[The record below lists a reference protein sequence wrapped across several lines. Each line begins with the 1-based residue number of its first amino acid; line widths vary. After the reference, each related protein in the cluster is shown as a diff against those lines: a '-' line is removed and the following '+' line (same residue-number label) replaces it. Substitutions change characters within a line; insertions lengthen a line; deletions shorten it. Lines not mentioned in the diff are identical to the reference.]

1 MEADPYHLCILGNFS
16 GVLPPLHWQLITGL
30 ALLFLF
36 TFFSALLSGA
46 EVSFFSLGRNRVE
59 DLSKSGSKRDLLIVR
74 LLNKPGQ
81 LLASILIAKNF
92 FNVGLIISGIWLVHP
107 VFQAS
112 WGPVLVYLVE
122 ILGFTLFILLFA
134 EVLPKIYAGQHAGSF
149 TRFMAMPILL
159 IDRVCQPFSRV
170 LIGSASIVNRV
181 IQKKQKLSIEDLSD
195 AFDMEDED
203 ISEENKILKGIIK
216 FGNIDVKEII
226 KSRVDV
232 TAVEIETPLE
242 DLLSRII
249 SSGYSRIPVYEDD
262 FDHVRGILYAK
273 DLLPYFKKEEPFRW
287 QSLIRPP
294 HFVSETKKIDELLK
308 EFQSKKIHMAVVM
321 NEYGGTSGIVTLED
335 IIEEIVGEIKDE
347 TDIEEFLYY
356 RINEHNYIFEGKT
369 SINDFCKIIGVD
381 DSEFDKIKGDS
392 ESLAG
397 LILQLHGE
405 IPEKNRTISY
415 KRYDFT
421 IKSADERRI
430 KRVKVTIH
438 DK

>member
-1 MEADPYHLCILGNFS
+1 MLGNAVGIFPH
-16 GVLPPLHWQLITGL
+16 LPGQLITGL

-59 DLSKSGSKRDLLIVR
+59 DLSQSGSKRDLLIVR
-74 LLNKPGQ
+74 LLNRPEQ

-92 FNVGLIISGIWLVHP
+92 FNAGLIISGIWLVHP
-107 VFQAS
+107 ISS
-112 WGPVLVYLVE
+112 WHPVLVYLAE

-134 EVLPKIYAGQHAGSF
+134 EVFPKIYAGQHAEPF
-149 TRFMAMPILL
+149 TRFMALPILF
-159 IDRVCQPFSRV
+159 IDKVCQPFSRI
-170 LIGSASIVNRV
+170 LIGSTSIVNRV

-242 DLLSRII
+242 ELLSRII

-273 DLLPYFKKEEPFRW
+273 DLLPYFKKDEPFRW

-347 TDIEEFLYY
+347 SDIEEFLYY
-356 RINEHNYIFEGKT
+356 KINDHNYIFEGKT

-381 DSEFDKIKGDS
+381 DSEFDTIRGDS

-405 IPEKNRTISY
+405 IPEKNRTIAY

-421 IKSADERRI
+421 IKSADDRRI
-430 KRVKVTIH
+430 KRIKVTIH